1 MESSTQQP
9 LRILMPELYQYIIEY
24 LEEQHNIH
32 SYDIQVF
39 GMKQKVGLQLSFAFG
54 EDYSHQEK
62 KTFSLEQFHN
72 KEKDIKP
79 FIEEFGEKC
88 KETMI
93 ADYYKMMKM

>member
-1 MESSTQQP
+1 MERSTQQP
-9 LRILMPELYQYIIEY
+9 LRILLPELYQYIIEY

-39 GMKQKVGLQLSFAFG
+39 VMNQHDGYQLSFAFG

-62 KTFSLEQFHN
+62 ITLTLKQIQN
-72 KEKDIKP
+72 KEDNIKP
-79 FIEEFGEKC
+79 FIKEFGEKC